1 MKLKLIMATLAAM
14 SLTACATV
22 TPTTS
27 TGAQP
32 TLTQAQTIALQAKWY
47 NTCIDYRAGL
57 TAVTTFGQDGFLPK
71 SAVPQVNLIDETV
84 TPLCGP
90 TPPKDLTAATATI
103 TKAVTQLGIDEAL
116 AVATMKQGVKK

>member
-1 MKLKLIMATLAAM
+1 MKLKLIMAMLAAM

-32 TLTQAQTIALQAKWY
+32 TPTRAQTIALQAKWY

-57 TAVTTFGQDGFLPK
+57 AAVTTFGKDGFLPK

-84 TPLCGP
+84 TPLCGK
-90 TPPKDLTAATATI
+90 TPPKDLTTATAKI
-103 TKAVTQLGIDEAL
+103 TKAVAQLGIDEAL
-116 AVATMKQGVKK
+116 AVATMKKGATK